1 MASKFPRRTSCFALS
16 QQLLPLRPPQQ
27 RTVTAAAAPGE
38 VSTASAFLFVA
49 SKEEGG
55 ANQRQRG
62 YGRGLLR
69 SRARPFRSNKRKK
82 LDGKKTTAKPLELH
96 VGPTTLSLPF
106 NQQRA
111 AELKA
116 ALALLLAT
124 FAEKAKAERPK
135 RWQAL
140 EYKFRNGDGDD
151 GGATPPGLALFEV
164 FCNPNAAASPFDA
177 KVLVTVKSTEGG
189 VGFTTEAPLSALR
202 ADLDAY

>member
-1 MASKFPRRTSCFALS
+1 MEGKRAEKGRRGRRSPF
-16 QQLLPLRPPQQ
+16 
-27 RTVTAAAAPGE
+27 
-38 VSTASAFLFVA
+38 SAFA
-49 SKEEGG
+49 HPP
-55 ANQRQRG
+55 N
-62 YGRGLLR
+62 
-69 SRARPFRSNKRKK
+69 
-82 LDGKKTTAKPLELH
+82 LDLHQPQNTAKPLELH

-111 AELKA
+111 MELKA

-135 RWQAL
+135 RWQSL
-140 EYKFRNGDGDD
+140 EYKFKNDD
-151 GGATPPGLALFEV
+151 GSDESTTPPGIALFEV

-202 ADLDAY
+202 ADLEAY

>member
-1 MASKFPRRTSCFALS
+1 MFRKNKDESHAGRDTEESPSPILD
-16 QQLLPLRPPQQ
+16 P
-27 RTVTAAAAPGE
+27 
-38 VSTASAFLFVA
+38 
-49 SKEEGG
+49 KE
-55 ANQRQRG
+55 
-62 YGRGLLR
+62 
-69 SRARPFRSNKRKK
+69 
-82 LDGKKTTAKPLELH
+82 KTTSTTKNLPAKPLELH

-135 RWQAL
+135 RWQSL
-140 EYKFRNGDGDD
+140 EYKFRSGDEEGNS
-151 GGATPPGLALFEV
+151 TPPGIALFEV

-177 KVLVTVKSTEGG
+177 KVLVTVKSTDGG

-202 ADLDAY
+202 ADLEAY

>member
-1 MASKFPRRTSCFALS
+1 MKGKEASRKDAFDSFAFDPSARSKTSTTKNL
-16 QQLLPLRPPQQ
+16 
-27 RTVTAAAAPGE
+27 
-38 VSTASAFLFVA
+38 
-49 SKEEGG
+49 
-55 ANQRQRG
+55 
-62 YGRGLLR
+62 
-69 SRARPFRSNKRKK
+69 KK
-82 LDGKKTTAKPLELH
+82 TAKPLELH

-111 AELKA
+111 TELKA

-140 EYKFRNGDGDD
+140 EYKFKSGDED
-151 GGATPPGLALFEV
+151 GNTPPGIALFEV

-177 KVLVTVKSTEGG
+177 KVLVTVKSEEGG

-202 ADLDAY
+202 ADLEAY

>member
-38 VSTASAFLFVA
+38 VSTASALLFLA

-69 SRARPFRSNKRKK
+69 SHARPF
-82 LDGKKTTAKPLELH
+82 ELH